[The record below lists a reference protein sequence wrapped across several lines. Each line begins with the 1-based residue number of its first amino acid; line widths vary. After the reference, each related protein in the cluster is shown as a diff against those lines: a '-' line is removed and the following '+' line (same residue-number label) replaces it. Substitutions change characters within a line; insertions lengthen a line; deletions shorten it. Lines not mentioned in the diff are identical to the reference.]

1 MATLKAKANSVVT
14 HALAKGADG
23 TVSGI
28 TFTVLGAG
36 DCTLTL
42 ANVSAACKERA
53 QWHGFIQRCADGA
66 AKARNTANGQPAS
79 PADKLAGI
87 ARIVEHYNSG
97 SAEWSL
103 KTERV
108 TSSAQDAADVILAL
122 TRATRVSGE
131 PFAKDVDAAN
141 AIVARW
147 AEAKG
152 VDRDAAIKAWL
163 TTKQV
168 AACVADIR
176 AARERAKADLV
187 ECGVEALMEE
197 AGA

>member
-1 MATLKAKANSVVT
+1 MATIKAKANSVVT
-14 HALAKGADG
+14 HRIAPDG
-23 TVSGI
+23 SSI
-28 TFTVLGAG
+28 TFCVQNAG
-36 DCTLTL
+36 EATLVL
-42 ANVSAACKERA
+42 ANVSAACKARA
-53 QWHGFIQRCADGA
+53 QTHGFIQRCVDGA

-87 ARIVEHYNSG
+87 ARLVEHYNSG
-97 SAEWSL
+97 TDVWEL

-108 TSSAQDAADVILAL
+108 TSAAQDAADTVLAL
-122 TRATRVSGE
+122 TRATRADGT

-147 AEAKG
+147 AAAKG
-152 VDRDAAIKAWL
+152 VDREAAIKAWL

-168 AACVADIR
+168 AAVVADIR
-176 AARERAKADLV
+176 AERARAAASLV
-187 ECGVEALMEE
+187 ECDVEALMEE